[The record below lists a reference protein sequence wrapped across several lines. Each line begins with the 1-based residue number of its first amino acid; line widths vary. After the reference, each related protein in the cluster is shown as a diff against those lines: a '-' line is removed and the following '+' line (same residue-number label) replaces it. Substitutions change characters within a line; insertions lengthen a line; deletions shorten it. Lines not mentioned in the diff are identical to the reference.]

1 MKIMKESLLG
11 VSAVSAFAIPCA
23 MVFAASEFDWHLG
36 LMRENP
42 VLFFKVVLKISGV
55 IIGGLLLGGLLQN
68 SATRNSWV
76 KRRFKWLFF
85 AVYCVGLCLIMVC
98 FSPFPSRI
106 DIMTHVEMM
115 KAERGD
121 VDAQY
126 SLAQC
131 YSYGR
136 GVETNE
142 VEAVKWLRKAAEQGH
157 VDAQYSLAQCYS
169 YGKGVET
176 NEEEAVKWLC
186 KAAEQGHADAQ
197 YSLAQCYSYGKGVE
211 TNEEEAVKWLR
222 KAAEQGEKFAQLKLG
237 MRYCLGRGITQSIE
251 DATKWFD
258 MIQEND
264 PRSQYCF
271 GLMFLEKSEITQEL
285 AKEAVKWFRKA
296 AEQGDADAQFV
307 LGVCYLEGVG
317 ITQDKTEAMKW
328 LQKAAKQGHEK
339 AKKGLTEINKQ
350 ERSELE

>member
-68 SATRNSWV
+68 IATRNSWM

-131 YSYGR
+131 YSYG
-136 GVETNE
+136 
-142 VEAVKWLRKAAEQGH
+142 
-157 VDAQYSLAQCYS
+157 
-169 YGKGVET
+169 KGVET

-197 YSLAQCYSYGKGVE
+197 YSLAQCYSYGKEPLLSDVQE
-211 TNEEEAVKWLR
+211 SIVLEIKEPHRKDNDHEAVAFLQHGFR
-222 KAAEQGEKFAQLKLG
+222 SHTCDSVYGACAG
-237 MRYCLGRGITQSIE
+237 
-251 DATKWFD
+251 
-258 MIQEND
+258 D
-264 PRSQYCF
+264 PGGS
-271 GLMFLEKSEITQEL
+271 K
-285 AKEAVKWFRKA
+285 
-296 AEQGDADAQFV
+296 
-307 LGVCYLEGVG
+307 
-317 ITQDKTEAMKW
+317 
-328 LQKAAKQGHEK
+328 
-339 AKKGLTEINKQ
+339 
-350 ERSELE
+350 